1 MRILLIALLLISCN
15 SQPQKVADNEVVVP
29 VPKKDEKF
37 VFLSVGFPH
46 PKSAAQDSIR
56 QKWGI
61 EECNLG
67 CVVHDGLLDSVNKH
81 NAKVEAALAAKYG
94 KDWEAK
100 YNKEIRNG
108 VK

>member
-15 SQPQKVADNEVVVP
+15 SQPKKVVDKEVVVP
-29 VPKKDEKF
+29 VQNKDEKF

-46 PKSAAQDSIR
+46 PKSAAQDSIER
-56 QKWGI
+56 KWGI

-67 CVVHDGLLDSVNKH
+67 CVVHDGLLDSVAEH
-81 NAKVEAALAAKYG
+81 NAKVKAALAAKYG
-94 KDWEAK
+94 KDWEAR
-100 YNKEIRNG
+100 YEGELVG